1 MGLLSRVFGLLVRRI
16 IYSWLV
22 GVVETGE
29 VETQVSDRQRGQ
41 CRVQSGLYIGLL

>member
-1 MGLLSRVFGLLVRRI
+1 MRG
-16 IYSWLV
+16 WLV
-22 GVVETGE
+22 IVVETGE